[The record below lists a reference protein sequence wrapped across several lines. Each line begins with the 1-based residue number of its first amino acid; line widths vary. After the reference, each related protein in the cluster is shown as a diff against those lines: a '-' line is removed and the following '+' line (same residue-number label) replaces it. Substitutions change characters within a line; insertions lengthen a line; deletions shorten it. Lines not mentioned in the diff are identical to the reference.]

1 MTKMV
6 SKIRWLNYE
15 IPVIF
20 IIIHEYHIIVSTKL
34 SIMGT
39 YAQRKNTIIYVAPNQ
54 ILTNIEFDL
63 TQ

>member
-6 SKIRWLNYE
+6 SKIRLLNDE

-20 IIIHEYHIIVSTKL
+20 IIMQYHIILSTEL
-34 SIMGT
+34 SITGT
-39 YAQRKNTIIYVAPNQ
+39 YAQRKILNVAPNQ